1 MNPVVHFEIPAENY
15 DRAKNF
21 YSNLFGWK
29 IDEWPGSPK
38 RYGMATTTPTDK
50 NGPKERGTINGA
62 LMEKGNGVNSTVV
75 TIEVPSIDYYLKKIV
90 KAGGKLKMAKIK
102 VGDMGYN
109 ASFYDTEGNIVGLW
123 ENIKKP

>member
-1 MNPVVHFEIPAENY
+1 MQPVVHFEIPAKDYE
-15 DRAKNF
+15 RAKGF

-29 IDEWPGSPK
+29 IDEWPGSPTK
-38 RYGMATTTPTDK
+38 YGMATTTPTGK
-50 NGPKERGTINGA
+50 NGPEQPGAINGA
-62 LMEKGNGVNSTVV
+62 IMEKGNGVDSTVV
-75 TIEVPSIDYYLKKIV
+75 TIDVPSIDEYLEKIV
-90 KAGGKLKMAKIK
+90 RAGGKAKMAKVK